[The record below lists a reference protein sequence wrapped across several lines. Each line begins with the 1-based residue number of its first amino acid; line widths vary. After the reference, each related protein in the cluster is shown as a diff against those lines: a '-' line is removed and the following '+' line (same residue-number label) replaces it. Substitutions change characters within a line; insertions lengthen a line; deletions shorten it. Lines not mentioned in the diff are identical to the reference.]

1 MKNHLRARGLDERAQ
16 RRAVIDIRLDEAAA
30 FRQHQNVMQVGTRI
44 RCQSKTGHFRAHFA
58 QPKRQPC
65 PFEAGMAGDE
75 NSAVIPERCQHQRFQ
90 GATPDDH
97 GCAN

>member
-58 QPKRQPC
+58 QPKRQRHAPLK
-65 PFEAGMAGDE
+65 P
-75 NSAVIPERCQHQRFQ
+75 VWPVTRTRR
-90 GATPDDH
+90 
-97 GCAN
+97 